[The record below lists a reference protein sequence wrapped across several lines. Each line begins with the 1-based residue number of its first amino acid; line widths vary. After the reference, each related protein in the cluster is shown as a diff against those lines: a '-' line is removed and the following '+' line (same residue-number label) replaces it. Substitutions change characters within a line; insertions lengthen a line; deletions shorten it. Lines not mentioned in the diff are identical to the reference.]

1 MADIFLSYAREDL
14 GAVRPLAV
22 LLEQQGWTV
31 FWDRRLEPG
40 GRWPDVLKVEL
51 VRAGCVVVAWSK
63 ASIVST
69 WVRREAE
76 SGLQRDTLIPVR
88 LANVSPPRGFRNLH
102 ATDLQDWSGTAEV
115 AEFQMLVQAIRKK
128 IGGRC
133 DLSMDPKSLVTVVG
147 NPATYKGVGP
157 ILNLD
162 CRFSNEFKSIRRH
175 SPVGSRRGRSRPGI
189 PPSLASLLRH
199 REKPAQNDRRVC
211 AHRAC
216 SWRDQGAWHSVSRS
230 AVRGRRALANGRLR
244 VRAAGMGARQNVSGE
259 GKPGDRVSGG
269 PLSAGRRMAE
279 TLAKHRKQ
287 CVGRSADYRPGC
299 RYSVP
304 HA

>member
-1 MADIFLSYAREDL
+1 MADIFLSYAHEDL

-102 ATDLQDWSGTAEV
+102 ATDLLDWSGTAEV

-133 DLSMDPKSLVTVVG
+133 DLSMDPKSLVAVVG
-147 NPATYKGVGP
+147 DPATYKGVGP

-162 CRFSNEFKSIRRH
+162 CRFSNESIDSSSFAGWISTGKVPTRNTTF
-175 SPVGSRRGRSRPGI
+175 VGISST
-189 PPSLASLLRH
+189 
-199 REKPAQNDRRVC
+199 AQ
-211 AHRAC
+211 
-216 SWRDQGAWHSVSRS
+216 
-230 AVRGRRALANGRLR
+230 
-244 VRAAGMGARQNVSGE
+244 
-259 GKPGDRVSGG
+259 
-269 PLSAGRRMAE
+269 
-279 TLAKHRKQ
+279 RKT
-287 CVGRSADYRPGC
+287 STE
-299 RYSVP
+299 
-304 HA
+304 